1 MNINMNTAQE
11 LKIVSPLTEEKEEA
25 DQKWSEVIKPKVG
38 WFEINFNEIWNYR
51 DLLMLFVRR
60 DFVSIYKQ
68 SILGPIWFF
77 IQPLLATFAFTILFG
92 RIAEMS
98 TDGLPLILFYMSGIT
113 LWNYFQDCFT
123 KTSNTF
129 TSNAGIFGKVYF
141 PRIIVPLSVV
151 ISNLIKFGLQFI
163 FLLCFWLYFFKVDG
177 AQIYMRKEILL
188 FPLLVVLMAGMGL
201 GLGMIIS
208 SLTTKYRD
216 FQYMLTFGVQLLMY
230 GSPVIYPVSSL
241 PEKYKFFILAN
252 PMTGVIETF
261 RYGLLGQGAYQFGYL
276 CYSIIFTVVVLFL
289 GLLVFNRVQKNFMDT
304 V

>member
-1 MNINMNTAQE
+1 MNSAQKLE
-11 LKIVSPLTEEKEEA
+11 KLSVHSLNGKSEEEK
-25 DQKWSEVIKPKVG
+25 WTEVIKPKEG
-38 WFEINFNEIWNYR
+38 WLEINLMEIWNYR

-68 SILGPIWFF
+68 SILGPVWFF

-129 TSNAGIFGKVYF
+129 TSNANIFGKVYF

-163 FLLCFWLYFFKVDG
+163 FLMLFWLYFFKIDG
-177 AQIYMRKEILL
+177 AQIFIRKELLL
-188 FPLLVVLMAGMGL
+188 FPLLIVLMAGMGL

-216 FQYMLTFGVQLLMY
+216 FQYMLSFGVQLLMY

-261 RYGLLGQGAYQFGYL
+261 RYGLLGRGEYQFAYL
-276 CYSIIFTVVVLFL
+276 AYSIVFTIVALFL
-289 GLLVFNRVQKNFMDT
+289 GLLIFNRVQKNFMDT

>member
-1 MNINMNTAQE
+1 MNMNTTQKLEE
-11 LKIVSPLTEEKEEA
+11 LSSLALEKEKEE
-25 DQKWSEVIKPKVG
+25 WTEVIKPKVG
-38 WFEINFNEIWNYR
+38 WFELNLIEIWNYR

-68 SILGPIWFF
+68 SILGPVWFF

-129 TSNAGIFGKVYF
+129 TSNASIFGKVYF
-141 PRIIVPLSVV
+141 PRVIVPLSVV

-163 FLLCFWLYFFKVDG
+163 FLLLFWLYFFKIDG
-177 AQIYMRKEILL
+177 AQIFMRKEILL
-188 FPLLVVLMAGMGL
+188 FPFLVVLMAGMGL

-241 PEKYKFFILAN
+241 PEEYKYFILAN
-252 PMTGVIETF
+252 PMTGVIEAF
-261 RYGLLGQGAYQFGYL
+261 RYGLLGTGSYESGYL
-276 CYSIIFTVVVLFL
+276 IYSFVFTVVVLFL